1 MVKMKHCDGLNE
13 RMRMEDCPLA
23 FFFLFFKV
31 FFLSAKFT
39 ACMAELYWFL
49 SLIALVSSAFS
60 YHVFYLFVEAV
71 QLHQLF

>member
-1 MVKMKHCDGLNE
+1 
-13 RMRMEDCPLA
+13 MEGCPLA
-23 FFFLFFKV
+23 FFFLFFKVFFLFFKV

-60 YHVFYLFVEAV
+60 YHVFYLLVEAV

>member
-1 MVKMKHCDGLNE
+1 
-13 RMRMEDCPLA
+13 MEGCPLA

-60 YHVFYLFVEAV
+60 YHVFYLLVEAI
-71 QLHQLF
+71 

>member
-1 MVKMKHCDGLNE
+1 MVKMKECEWKVVHSHSFPC
-13 RMRMEDCPLA
+13 
-23 FFFLFFKV
+23 FFKV

-60 YHVFYLFVEAV
+60 YHVFYLLVEAV

>member
-1 MVKMKHCDGLNE
+1 MVKMKECEWKIVHSHSFPC
-13 RMRMEDCPLA
+13 
-23 FFFLFFKV
+23 FFKV

-60 YHVFYLFVEAV
+60 YHVFYLLVEAI
-71 QLHQLF
+71 QLHQLL